1 MKMANMQVCRV
12 CLAHDMPMCS
22 INNTMLQEFYEKNTN
37 KPFNTLDGRLSMV
50 CYICYHLLK
59 KCHRFFES
67 AVKANEVLQEMY
79 DSKTQITEKSFAK
92 MDNKFLIAS
101 FKQTPVAHTAVGVF
115 RDFDIEIQLEQLG
128 EHKEHPGVKR
138 ELPDVEGTDQE
149 YDAMDDFLEEPIQD
163 DFGIAKEIEI
173 NIKGTEKGHIII
185 EPLGSKKAEATSKQ
199 EKREERG
206 GSKEFREVILSKEEQ
221 IQQLLE
227 RTKTSKYQHL
237 LYKCNFCY
245 KGFVDDDAFRDHMRK
260 HDESSGEFECDVCHN
275 RYPTARQLHQ
285 HSSMYHRK
293 YVCTVCEHTS
303 RTIAQAKLHFKWQ
316 HRPSNETKEIEPE
329 FICNRCG
336 NQFKELSLLMQHLK
350 THGNVPPQVYDE
362 VPVQTT
368 KSERFEV
375 QIETAEYRRREE
387 LEQIGDPAPTDT
399 YLENTRKRYSREVN
413 YVCNYCGANI
423 SDITVLQTHIKTVHI
438 DKKQMDYIGDNLIKN
453 KQNKKSDFAHLK
465 TLDRVNKLQKRKE
478 MNTKNNTVS
487 LMIRKER
494 KRYVCNRCGKIV
506 DNKSDLIAH
515 FTKHTHKKT
524 YVCHFC
530 GKSCKSK
537 PALKEHVRIHTGEK
551 PFECD
556 YCNKKF
562 TQKSTVVK
570 HLRMHTGEK
579 PYTCDYCGVKISQL
593 SNLRMHLKRHT
604 GEKPF
609 TCSYCQKSFPRKNH
623 LTEHLRLHT
632 GETPFA
638 CVYCDKKFQQ
648 KRYLNRHVKA
658 HSETKKY

>member
-316 HRPSNETKEIEPE
+316 HRPSNETKEIGRCSKE
-329 FICNRCG
+329 FREIV
-336 NQFKELSLLMQHLK
+336 LSKQ
-350 THGNVPPQVYDE
+350 
-362 VPVQTT
+362 
-368 KSERFEV
+368 
-375 QIETAEYRRREE
+375 
-387 LEQIGDPAPTDT
+387 EQIQQF
-399 YLENTRKRYSREVN
+399 L
-413 YVCNYCGANI
+413 
-423 SDITVLQTHIKTVHI
+423 
-438 DKKQMDYIGDNLIKN
+438 
-453 KQNKKSDFAHLK
+453 
-465 TLDRVNKLQKRKE
+465 E
-478 MNTKNNTVS
+478 MNKTKYKHMPVKCGVCLVGFADDTS
-487 LMIRKER
+487 L
-494 KRYVCNRCGKIV
+494 RCHAK
-506 DNKSDLIAH
+506 
-515 FTKHTHKKT
+515 KHDE
-524 YVCHFC
+524 
-530 GKSCKSK
+530 S
-537 PALKEHVRIHTGEK
+537 TGA
-551 PFECD
+551 FECD
-556 YCNKKF
+556 VCHNRYATSRQLQQHANAFHKKF
-562 TQKSTVVK
+562 VCSKCEHWSPTAV
-570 HLRMHTGEK
+570 LA
-579 PYTCDYCGVKISQL
+579 
-593 SNLRMHLKRHT
+593 KRHYKWQHPANEPE
-604 GEKPF
+604 GIGI
-609 TCSYCQKSFPRKNH
+609 RI
-623 LTEHLRLHT
+623 
-632 GETPFA
+632 GMMTPPI
-638 CVYCDKKFQQ
+638 
-648 KRYLNRHVKA
+648 N
-658 HSETKKY
+658 